1 MRHSSDDLTLYEPV
15 RHQPNG
21 ASDLASTLLFK
32 KTANTALAKSPE
44 DTPRDE
50 TAEPPR
56 FVPLR
61 RCDNVNGYSTVFL
74 PGPSP
79 SFVLKSCKSTPK
91 VIGLQGL
98 GVGGMSA
105 FHTEGC
111 DRGFIY
117 ADSEGIAR
125 VTQLPEATNL
135 TELGISVKKIPL
147 DSDVGKI
154 SYHHPTG
161 TYIAGCSAMEPF
173 ELPRDDDY
181 HKEWVKEALSFPPTM
196 PRGVLRLINPVTWTV
211 IHSLELEP
219 CESIE
224 SMRTLQLEVS
234 EETKER
240 RMLVTVGSALSK
252 GEDLPTRGR
261 VQVFDIVTVIP
272 EPGRPE
278 TNRRLK
284 LMAKEEIPR
293 GGVTALSEVGTQGL
307 MLVAQ
312 GQKCMV
318 RGLKEDGSLLPVA
331 FLDMNCHVAS
341 VRELPGTGLCLL
353 ADAFKGLWFAGY
365 TEEPY
370 TFKVLGKSG
379 GRLPLLVAD
388 FLPDGEDLSM
398 VAVDAD
404 GDMHILEFNPERTCP
419 GSPVQGERLSR
430 LTVSQIPRV
439 CRATSSSTAPP
450 SPSPQT
456 RPHAPSCSRVLSR
469 HPRRSNTSSNNSRRR
484 RRARTSSS
492 SPHHRATSPPSP
504 RCPSRRTGAS
514 SRPPTSC
521 SRPWRPTAAC
531 TPRPTA
537 CRIRSSTT
545 HARSPWASR
554 RPRLRAAPSSTG
566 RCSRAG
572 RSSGR
577 PSRQRWRAR
586 AATTPLPTCAPTS
599 RPCWAG
605 PAWPTFEAVYL
616 CLCSLSMYFVVQVL
630 RGTGRPQAFPSRL
643 CANHMPS
650 SCQSEYD
657 ATPVGGGTADKTP
670 SPRRRPLYPTAA

>member
-1 MRHSSDDLTLYEPV
+1 MRYQAD
-15 RHQPNG
+15 G

-32 KTANTALAKSPE
+32 KTANAVLARGPE
-44 DTPRDE
+44 DAPQDE
-50 TAEPPR
+50 VAEPPR
-56 FVPLR
+56 FLPLR
-61 RCDNVNGYSTVFL
+61 RCANVNGYSTVFL

-79 SFVLKSCKSTPK
+79 SFVLKSSKSIPH

-98 GVGGMSA
+98 GVRGMST

-125 VTQLPEATNL
+125 VTQFPEATNF

-147 DSDVGKI
+147 DGDVGKI
-154 SYHHPTG
+154 SYHHPTN
-161 TYIAGCSAMEPF
+161 TYIAGCSTTEPF

-181 HKEWVKEALSFPPTM
+181 HKKWTKETLTLPPTM
-196 PRGVLRLINPVTWTV
+196 PRGLLKLINPATWTV
-211 IHSLELEP
+211 IHSLDLET

-224 SMRTLQLEVS
+224 SMRSLQLEVS

-240 RMLVTVGSALSK
+240 RMLVAVGSALSK

-272 EPGRPE
+272 EPGKPE

-284 LMAKEEIPR
+284 LIAKEDIPR

-331 FLDMNCHVAS
+331 FLDMNCHVVS

-353 ADAFKGLWFAGY
+353 ADAFKGVWFAGY

-379 GRLPLLVAD
+379 GKLPLLVAD

-419 GSPVQGERLSR
+419 GFSERCQSCVNR
-430 LTVSQIPRV
+430 LTDPKSLQGHLLLHRTTFTVTPNTPTCTLLLPR
-439 CRATSSSTAPP
+439 TLPP
-450 SPSPQT
+450 SSHQQQQQPQQ
-456 RPHAPSCSRVLSR
+456 S
-469 HPRRSNTSSNNSRRR
+469 
-484 RRARTSSS
+484 
-492 SPHHRATSPPSP
+492 TSPPLRPHILILSSP
-504 RCPSRRTGAS
+504 SGHLAALTPLPESTYRRLLSATNQLLPALTPHGGLHAKAH
-514 SRPPTSC
+514 RQPDPQQHHA
-521 SRPWRPTAAC
+521 RALAVGVETAA
-531 TPRPTA
+531 
-537 CRIRSSTT
+537 
-545 HARSPWASR
+545 
-554 RPRLRAAPSSTG
+554 
-566 RCSRAG
+566 
-572 RSSGR
+572 SSGR
-577 PSRQRWRAR
+577 AVVDGALLARWAELGAPKRAEVAGKGGYDTVADLR
-586 AATTPLPTCAPTS
+586 ADLGDLLGWSGVA
-599 RPCWAG
+599 
-605 PAWPTFEAVYL
+605 
-616 CLCSLSMYFVVQVL
+616 YF
-630 RGTGRPQAFPSRL
+630 
-643 CANHMPS
+643 
-650 SCQSEYD
+650 
-657 ATPVGGGTADKTP
+657 
-670 SPRRRPLYPTAA
+670 